1 MSTKFI
7 AGIVFA
13 GCLNAGYA
21 SAYII
26 DAEYG
31 DLSGNGRIDFDSHA
45 TGGPAT
51 NYNGIIDLD
60 GASFA
65 EQFLGQSLS
74 VLGTSDVLSGTPTG
88 APTLVSGVAGENL
101 VVLDDPSFGT
111 VLGGLGP
118 EGFAAGFDAYGEGA
132 VAILFDNEQAE
143 FGFGYVGGDLGLAVI
158 EFWGSD
164 GSLLGTFDDV
174 SVPLELAIGF
184 QSLDDSGALLNNIA
198 GVSIY
203 NTDKGGIGF
212 DNIIFNIPGNTVSAP
227 GTILLFGLG
236 LIGLGCAKRKN
247 A

>member
-1 MSTKFI
+1 MNTKFI
-7 AGIVFA
+7 AGILFA

-26 DAEYG
+26 DADYG
-31 DLSGNGRIDFDSHA
+31 DLSGNGRIDFDSLA
-45 TGGPAT
+45 TGGAAT

-65 EQFLGQSLS
+65 EHFSGQTLGMS
-74 VLGTSDVLSGTPTG
+74 GMSDVLSGTP
-88 APTLVSGVAGENL
+88 AGPLILTPGLPSANL
-101 VVLDDPSFGT
+101 AAIDDPLWGN
-111 VLGGLGP
+111 VLVGLGP
-118 EGFAAGFDAYGEGA
+118 LGFDQGEVAYGEGA
-132 VAILFDNEQAE
+132 VAILFDNEQGE
-143 FGFGYVGGDLGLAVI
+143 FGFEYVGGDLGLAVV
-158 EFWGSD
+158 EFWGND
-164 GSLLGTFDDV
+164 GSLLGTFDNLA
-174 SVPLELAIGF
+174 VPLELSIGF
-184 QSLDDSGALLNNIA
+184 QSLDDNGALVNNIS